1 MTKYYV
7 CVCRCTPEKGVV
19 SMNAQLLDEVVHQGL
34 QAIRWAKSP
43 RVKAQQALL
52 LGDLC
57 VGAGYPRQALRVW
70 TSTIR
75 MMEATNHEWVYVPQ
89 APGCSPCHVSFH
101 SVAST
106 DECHEL
112 GRRIDDL
119 WRRLGKPEMSGWER
133 RAMRSYRDS
142 WLH

>member
-1 MTKYYV
+1 M
-7 CVCRCTPEKGVV
+7 
-19 SMNAQLLDEVVHQGL
+19 
-34 QAIRWAKSP
+34 
-43 RVKAQQALL
+43 
-52 LGDLC
+52 
-57 VGAGYPRQALRVW
+57 W

-101 SVAST
+101 SVASV
-106 DECHEL
+106 DECREL